1 MGQLI
6 KLQDYVSRY
15 EQDIYRY
22 PTQYVHLKKQQWA
35 KVHNAFQSGMLH
47 EVYEEPEVEE
57 WIPEKVGLL
66 TKIKNTIRKK
76 EIEIEVDEE
85 KDTKHQNQDAWHF
98 TIPVIPKNIDELKL
112 AFLEQLFQSQM
123 KWATST
129 IRERSFVDYS
139 YYEDERLKFLLQRF
153 PDTFLV
159 MYKPVFQLK
168 KASIEAETII
178 LTPTAAWCVDFLET
192 DDDTVFV
199 GNQEKFWMMRHH
211 QSGEKK
217 ILNPCIGLQRTEWIM
232 KQIFSIYDVELPI
245 KKAII
250 SRNGYFD
257 AAGLYDCSLFDK
269 KTFPAWF
276 QSMRRLSSPLKRQ
289 QLKASEALL
298 DYSLTTS
305 TMRMM
310 WNEPINSNS
319 VE

>member
-15 EQDIYRY
+15 EQDIYHY
-22 PTQYVHLKKQQWA
+22 PTQYIQLKKQQWA
-35 KVHNAFQSGMLH
+35 KVHAAFQSGMLH
-47 EVYEEPEVEE
+47 EVYEASEVEE

-66 TKIKNTIRKK
+66 TKIKNVIRKK
-76 EIEIEVDEE
+76 EIQTEEVA
-85 KDTKHQNQDAWHF
+85 TKQQNQNALDF
-98 TIPVIPKNIDELKL
+98 TLSVIPQNIDELKL
-112 AFLEQLFQSQM
+112 AFLEQLFQFQM

-129 IRERSFVDYS
+129 IRERSFVDFSYS
-139 YYEDERLKFLLQRF
+139 EDERLKFLLQRF

-159 MYKPVFQLK
+159 MYKPIFQLK
-168 KASIEAETII
+168 KASIEADIII
-178 LTPTAAWCVDFLET
+178 LTPTAAWCVGFLET
-192 DDDTVFV
+192 EDDTVFV
-199 GNQEKFWMMRHH
+199 GRQEKFWIMRHH

-217 ILNPCIGLQRTEWIM
+217 FLNPCISLQRTEWMM
-232 KQIFSIYDVELPI
+232 KQIFSIYDIELPI

-250 SRNGYFD
+250 SRNGYID
-257 AAGLYDCSLFDK
+257 VAGLHDYSLFDK

-276 QSMRRLSSPLKRQ
+276 QSMRRLSSPLKGQ

-310 WNEPINSNS
+310 WDGSIHSNS